1 MMKIIYPTD
10 INSVVPYYGDNRFF
24 INVDGTPNRV
34 EMSTSDSTNRGSI
47 VHFVVDNV
55 ELDQNDIAALMDSIA
70 DDVELLVESYFE
82 NDNRFTDEDLKLIDE
97 IQRRVS
103 NVKTNRE
110 ILEVRPNDYKA
121 ISMIMDTGSNC
132 PWDIYEYA
140 VEDEFCGYLTM
151 DLIHFVGE
159 PEQFRDTAWQ
169 IIADRIEVC
178 NGELDCLLDI
188 LYTYVPEGE
197 RVGIDVL
204 GILEKMVGDV
214 TLYRTIGDPYDGEE
228 VEMDFSLSEIYRGV
242 HEDFE
247 FY

>member
-10 INSVVPYYGDNRFF
+10 IDSVVPYYGDDRFF

-47 VHFVVDNV
+47 VHFVVNNV
-55 ELDQNDIAALMDSIA
+55 QLDQDGIADLMDSIA

-82 NDNRFTDEDLKLIDE
+82 NDNQFTDDDLKLIDE
-97 IQRRVS
+97 IQHQVS
-103 NVKTNRE
+103 NVKVNRE

-169 IIADRIEVC
+169 IIADRIEAC
-178 NGELDCLLDI
+178 NGEVDCLLDI

-197 RVGIDVL
+197 RAGIDVL

-228 VEMDFSLSEIYRGV
+228 VSMDFSLSEIYRGV

>member
-1 MMKIIYPTD
+1 
-10 INSVVPYYGDNRFF
+10 
-24 INVDGTPNRV
+24 
-34 EMSTSDSTNRGSI
+34 
-47 VHFVVDNV
+47 
-55 ELDQNDIAALMDSIA
+55 
-70 DDVELLVESYFE
+70 
-82 NDNRFTDEDLKLIDE
+82 
-97 IQRRVS
+97 
-103 NVKTNRE
+103 
-110 ILEVRPNDYKA
+110 
-121 ISMIMDTGSNC
+121 MDTGSNC

-169 IIADRIEVC
+169 IIADRIEAC
-178 NGELDCLLDI
+178 NGEVDCLLDI

-197 RVGIDVL
+197 DAGIDVL

-228 VEMDFSLSEIYRGV
+228 VSMDFTLSEIYRGV